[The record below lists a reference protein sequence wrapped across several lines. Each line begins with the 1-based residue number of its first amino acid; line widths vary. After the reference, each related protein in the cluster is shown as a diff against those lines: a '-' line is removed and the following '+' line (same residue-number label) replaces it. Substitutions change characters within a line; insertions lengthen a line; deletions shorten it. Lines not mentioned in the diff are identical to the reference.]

1 MIRIFLFLIFHV
13 FTICVKN
20 VNAVNHKN
28 FGTIN
33 CVNVPVGWKTT
44 THRKF
49 AYVDLRKGKGEEGR
63 RNLLDSNPGERRC
76 PLRKVTLTG
85 LMGMAGMSIPFVLA
99 SYMIYNKLK
108 NDKKNLTDAERIMG
122 KYLYK
127 HEKSFNFGNDYDE
140 GKSYKIFYL
149 ISNIYNNV
157 LTFINFYINVK
168 KVNTKDNL
176 GEYTILF
183 FHSYNVDKFLHA
195 RNIKTYVNRLK
206 DIYKEINKNNNVNI
220 IYVPLDS
227 KILFNIKHFSNMNNW
242 YSVLFHDKKH
252 ILKLIKNYNIMNIP
266 TMVLLDK
273 NMNIIN
279 DNINYLLLYQCKH
292 FPYKN
297 VNNFTYINNLYDKNN
312 NKYSLK
318 DLNSDY
324 IILYFNNDKDNKEDI
339 QSLLRIKN
347 KLSKKNIKLDI
358 IFVKDME
365 KKKDDSN
372 NKKNNIDNDINTHNE
387 KSNLHEDSGDS
398 SGKEKEDESINK
410 GHNKNEN
417 ENYIDGKSN
426 STVNSNVPSFD
437 QKGTTSL
444 SKNESSKINEEKNN
458 YLDDVYHLGSQENNV
473 IYKLLLYDT
482 FDITFKPVS
491 ILVNK
496 KGKILNKY
504 INVSKKDAEIGTFIV
519 NNYKSLSE
527 KVNEKNYMFKYENVS
542 NLNSLNVFAP
552 IFILFSEKLDFDLLN
567 QYNDLIEEYNKN
579 RKGKKINFYF
589 LLNDDKKYDALKKL
603 CTVNN
608 TTQVVILDLFNQK
621 LFKENVNKINIIQKI
636 DGKTVI
642 NKENFFSFVNKYY
655 SDDLYSSTIVLSKE
669 P

>member
-28 FGTIN
+28 FRTIN
-33 CVNVPVGWKTT
+33 SVNVPVGWKTT

-63 RNLLDSNPGERRC
+63 RNLLDSNPGGRRC
-76 PLRKVTLTG
+76 PLRNVTLTG
-85 LMGMAGMSIPFVLA
+85 LMGMTGMSIPFVLA

-108 NDKKNLTDAERIMG
+108 NDKKNLTEAERIMG

-149 ISNIYNNV
+149 IN
-157 LTFINFYINVK
+157 
-168 KVNTKDNL
+168 
-176 GEYTILF
+176 
-183 FHSYNVDKFLHA
+183 
-195 RNIKTYVNRLK
+195 
-206 DIYKEINKNNNVNI
+206 
-220 IYVPLDS
+220 
-227 KILFNIKHFSNMNNW
+227 
-242 YSVLFHDKKH
+242 
-252 ILKLIKNYNIMNIP
+252 
-266 TMVLLDK
+266 K

-279 DNINYLLLYQCKH
+279 DNINYLLLYESKN

-297 VNNFTYINNLYDKNN
+297 VNNFTYVNNLYDKNN

-339 QSLLRIKN
+339 QSLIRIKN

-365 KKKDDSN
+365 KKKDDSS
-372 NKKNNIDNDINTHNE
+372 NKKSNIDNDMNTHNE

-398 SGKEKEDESINK
+398 SEKEKEEERINK
-410 GHNKNEN
+410 GGNKYGNEN
-417 ENYIDGKSN
+417 NIDGRSN
-426 STVNSNVPSFD
+426 STVNSNVPSVD
-437 QKGTTSL
+437 QKGTTTL
-444 SKNESSKINEEKNN
+444 SKNEPGKIDEGKNN

-552 IFILFSEKLDFDLLN
+552 IFILFSEKLDFDLLS
-567 QYNDLIEEYNKN
+567 QYNSLIEEYNKN

-603 CTVNN
+603 CTINN

-655 SDDLYSSTIVLSKE
+655 NDDLYSSTIVLSKE